1 MATKKLSSR
10 NADRNQVKRMHAQG
24 YSVQQIADKL
34 SIVPVHIEYLL
45 NGYEGDLKKLNTV
58 KADSE
63 LEGLEEQVRLAKAK
77 MAGDPN
83 TPDMEALKA
92 QMKAEIL
99 EELGREQTPPDKI
112 EEPVKRRRKAKAA

>member
-34 SIVPVHIEYLL
+34 SIVPVHIEYLI
-45 NGYEGDLKKLNTV
+45 NGYEGDLKALNTV

-83 TPDMEALKA
+83 TPDMEA
-92 QMKAEIL
+92 MKAEIKR
-99 EELGREQTPPDKI
+99 ELLAEMAAEGAKT
-112 EEPVKRRRKAKAA
+112 EEPIKPRRRKAKAA